1 MPDLAS
7 PHVPSPLAPALE
19 VRNLSAAYGQLTAIR
34 NISLSVGRGEV
45 LSVIGANGAGKSTL
59 LKTIA
64 GQLAATTG
72 SVLLDGEDMTRLT
85 AFDRSRRG
93 IILVPEGRKLF
104 GSLTVHENLQVAL
117 SAKRRGHWSI
127 DAIYELLPLVAERRN
142 RRAGE
147 LSGGEQQATAIARA
161 LVANPSVLLLDEVS
175 LGLAPA
181 IVGQL
186 YERLPLIQQQ
196 GTAILLV
203 EQDVSQALRVSDE
216 VHCLLQ
222 GSTSLAGR
230 GLDPATIADA
240 YFGAGTRA

>member
-1 MPDLAS
+1 M
-7 PHVPSPLAPALE
+7 LE
-19 VRNLSAAYGQLTAIR
+19 ITGLSAAYGQMTAIR
-34 NISLSVGRGEV
+34 NISLSVEAGGI
-45 LSVIGANGAGKSTL
+45 LAVIGSNGAGKSTL

-64 GQLAATTG
+64 GQLKATTG
-72 SVLLDGEDMTRLT
+72 SIRFDGKDVTTLT
-85 AFDRSRRG
+85 AFERARRG
-93 IILVPEGRKLF
+93 IALVPEGRRLF
-104 GSLTVHENLQVAL
+104 ASLTVHENLQVAL
-117 SAKRRGHWSI
+117 SARRTGKWTI
-127 DAIYELLPLVAERRN
+127 DAVYDLFPLVAERRN

-147 LSGGEQQATAIARA
+147 MSGGEQQATAIARA
-161 LVANPSVLLLDEVS
+161 LVANPSLLLLDEVS

-203 EQDVSQALRVSDE
+203 EQDVSQALRVCDE

-230 GLDPATIADA
+230 HLELADISRA
-240 YFGAGTRA
+240 YFGSEG

>member
-1 MPDLAS
+1 M
-7 PHVPSPLAPALE
+7 LE
-19 VRNLSAAYGQLTAIR
+19 VAGLTAAYGQLTAIR
-34 NISLSVGRGEV
+34 DISLSVEAGGI
-45 LSVIGANGAGKSTL
+45 LAVIGANGAGKSTL

-64 GQLAATTG
+64 GQLPAVSG
-72 SVLLDGEDMTRLT
+72 SVTLDGEDLTRMS
-85 AFDRSRRG
+85 AFERARRG
-93 IILVPEGRKLF
+93 IALVPEGRRLF
-104 GSLTVHENLQVAL
+104 PSLTVHENLQIGL
-117 SAKRRGHWSI
+117 STKRKGKWTI
-127 DAIYELLPLVAERRN
+127 DSVYELFPLVAERRF

-161 LVANPSVLLLDEVS
+161 LVTNPRVLLLDEVS

-186 YERLPLIQQQ
+186 YDRLPLVQAE
-196 GTAILLV
+196 GTAILVV

-230 GLDPATIADA
+230 DLEFAEISRA
-240 YFGAGTRA
+240 YFGGGTG

>member
-1 MPDLAS
+1 M
-7 PHVPSPLAPALE
+7 LE
-19 VRNLSAAYGQLTAIR
+19 VDGLSAAYGQLTAIR
-34 NISLSVGRGEV
+34 SISLTVDTGGI
-45 LSVIGANGAGKSTL
+45 LAVIGANGAGKSTL

-64 GQLAATTG
+64 GQLAATAGT
-72 SVLLDGEDMTRLT
+72 VKLDGVDVTRLS
-85 AFDRSRRG
+85 AFERARRG
-93 IILVPEGRKLF
+93 IVLVPEGRRLF
-104 GSLTVHENLQVAL
+104 ASLTVHENLQVAL
-117 SAKRRGHWSI
+117 SAKRPGRWTI
-127 DAIYELLPLVAERRN
+127 DAVYELFPLVAERRD

-147 LSGGEQQATAIARA
+147 MSGGEQQATAIARA

-186 YERLPLIQQQ
+186 YDRLPLIQQQ

-203 EQDVSQALRVSDE
+203 EQDVSQALRVADD

-230 GLDPATIADA
+230 DLELADISRA
-240 YFGAGTRA
+240 YFGGPA